1 MEDLNFKSFG
11 QGRPIIFLHGL
22 FGMLDNWQTF
32 GKRMAEEDFL
42 VYLVDQRDHGKSPS
56 TEEFSYPILAND
68 LKEFMDQNWL
78 YEAIIL
84 GHSMGGKTAMQF
96 ASEYPDMVE
105 KLIIVDIAPKQY
117 KGGHEP
123 IFKALRSI
131 DLSKVNS
138 RKEVSDHLHQN
149 LDEEESTIQFLLK
162 NLKRN
167 KAGGFQWKMNVENLY
182 NHYEGILSNTL
193 PSDEIEVDTLFVRG
207 GQSGYIQDD
216 DWDAISKQFVFS
228 KLKTIEDSGHWV
240 HAQKPDELFD
250 VILSFIM
257 EVV

>member
-1 MEDLNFKSFG
+1 MTNLNFKSFG

-42 VYLVDQRDHGKSPS
+42 VYLVDQRDHGKSPF
-56 TEEFSYPILAND
+56 TKEFSYPILAND

-78 YEAIIL
+78 YEAVIL

-96 ASEYPDMVE
+96 ASEYPDMID

-117 KGGHEP
+117 KGGHES
-123 IFKALRSI
+123 IFNALRSI
-131 DLSKVNS
+131 DLSKVES
-138 RKEVSDHLHQN
+138 RKEVNDHLQSN
-149 LDEEESTIQFLLK
+149 LDEAESTIQFLLK

-167 KAGGFQWKMNVENLY
+167 KEGGYQWKMNVENLY
-182 NHYEGILSNTL
+182 NHYDGILSNTL
-193 PSDEIEVDTLFVRG
+193 SNEEIDVETLFVRG
-207 GQSGYIQDD
+207 GASEYIKDS
-216 DWDAISKQFVFS
+216 DWESISKQFIHS
-228 KLKTIEDSGHWV
+228 ELKTIEDSGHWV

-250 VILSFIM
+250 VILSFISK
-257 EVV
+257 